1 MHKIFYIKKETLC
14 ALLLPTLHNPP
25 VLFSAWREF
34 STLDRSLAS
43 GLLGRASS
51 EGDVQSAEMWTTH
64 QVFLTG
70 TSKALRTSQI
80 KQNRCTFA
88 SLSAHTRARTHAHT
102 LRRASWG
109 RRVRASVEERCG
121 GPVVTCAEWAE
132 QRDAPSLSPQEDRL
146 LFSTFLLTSDN
157 LTVDICFSPFP
168 TVNTTTGFIYA
179 FIYIYIYVLQ
189 WIIIKW
195 NVLYV
200 IFMPSVREER

>member
-88 SLSAHTRARTHAHT
+88 SLSAHTRARASTHTHC
-102 LRRASWG
+102 
-109 RRVRASVEERCG
+109 EEHREEG
-121 GPVVTCAEWAE
+121 GSERQWR
-132 QRDAPSLSPQEDRL
+132 RDAGAPSSLALSERSREMRL
-146 LFSTFLLTSDN
+146 HWARRRTG
-157 LTVDICFSPFP
+157 CFSPLFSSLLIISP
-168 TVNTTTGFIYA
+168 STFASHRSRQSTRLLDLFMLL
-179 FIYIYIYVLQ
+179 YI
-189 WIIIKW
+189 
-195 NVLYV
+195 
-200 IFMPSVREER
+200 

>member
-88 SLSAHTRARTHAHT
+88 SLSAHTHTRAHARTHTAKSIVRKAGQSVSGGEMRGPRRH
-102 LRRASWG
+102 LRWVSGA
-109 RRVRASVEERCG
+109 ERCAFTEPAG
-121 GPVVTCAEWAE
+121 GQAA
-132 QRDAPSLSPQEDRL
+132 
-146 LFSTFLLTSDN
+146 FLH
-157 LTVDICFSPFP
+157 FSPHF
-168 TVNTTTGFIYA
+168 
-179 FIYIYIYVLQ
+179 
-189 WIIIKW
+189 W
-195 NVLYV
+195 
-200 IFMPSVREER
+200 

>member
-34 STLDRSLAS
+34 STLDRSWHQ
-43 GLLGRASS
+43 GCW
-51 EGDVQSAEMWTTH
+51 DVQVPRAMSRVLKCGPRTRFSSQGPQRHWG
-64 QVFLTG
+64 QVKSSKIAAPLPLFLHT
-70 TSKALRTSQI
+70 
-80 KQNRCTFA
+80 
-88 SLSAHTRARTHAHT
+88 HTRARAHAHT

-179 FIYIYIYVLQ
+179 FIYIKMFCSGLSLSEMYY
-189 WIIIKW
+189 
-195 NVLYV
+195 
-200 IFMPSVREER
+200 M

>member
-1 MHKIFYIKKETLC
+1 MHYFSPLC
-14 ALLLPTLHNPP
+14 IIPQFSFPLDGSSAPWTDPGIRAAGTCKFRGRCPECWNVDHAPGFPHRDLKGTEDKSNQAKSLH
-25 VLFSAWREF
+25 LCLSFC
-34 STLDRSLAS
+34 
-43 GLLGRASS
+43 
-51 EGDVQSAEMWTTH
+51 TH
-64 QVFLTG
+64 
-70 TSKALRTSQI
+70 A
-80 KQNRCTFA
+80 
-88 SLSAHTRARTHAHT
+88 RARTHAHT

-179 FIYIYIYVLQ
+179 YIYIYIYVLQ